1 MRVGEETRERERE
14 RGKRVVFIKDLMSF
28 VCFLKHRK
36 EMDGYKKD
44 PWRLLKIHLTGTR
57 GGPWGSSIVRIFY
70 EYTVVARV
78 DCERCVILQRSLQ
91 KLLSYCTLC
100 MHSSYEMHKMNS

>member
-1 MRVGEETRERERE
+1 VRGGEETRK

-28 VCFLKHRK
+28 VCFLKHRE

-57 GGPWGSSIVRIFY
+57 GGPSESSIVSIFY
-70 EYTVVARV
+70 EYTVVASV
-78 DCERCVILQRSLQ
+78 YCERCVILQRSLQ
-91 KLLSYCTLC
+91 ELLSYCTLC

>member
-1 MRVGEETRERERE
+1 MRGGEETRE

-28 VCFLKHRK
+28 VCFLKHRE

-57 GGPWGSSIVRIFY
+57 GGSLGSSTVSIFY
-70 EYTVVARV
+70 EYTVVAWV
-78 DCERCVILQRSLQ
+78 DCKRCVILQCSLQ
-91 KLLSYCTLC
+91 KLLSYFRIALFVCIRRMKC
-100 MHSSYEMHKMNS
+100 IK